1 MGVKFEEDHILTRS
15 LALFLNSS
23 LVRVKYGIEIE
34 SPYLDNIKKYYSVLF
49 SACMTACQIYEEL
62 VDHFPSESEISY
74 MTLLFG
80 GAMAE
85 NDRRRSINTVI
96 VGSGSIGMIQ
106 MVAQKIEMNV
116 AEINVVNVLPSN
128 TGIYIK
134 PDQYDLVITTIPDLK
149 VRHAKV
155 VYTTPLVNVQ
165 DIFRIKKICK
175 TIRHHE
181 TIQEVTLSSLI
192 KDEFVFFERELSK
205 EILLRKVCGRLFK
218 EGYVKE
224 EFYDSV
230 MQREKVSSSALGG
243 GIAVP
248 HGMSQYVIK
257 PAVAI
262 IKTDDKVQ
270 WGDSSADVIFLL
282 ALNFQDIESTR
293 AFFSTFYEIT
303 MQTDAVNQIR
313 MTENV
318 KEVREIIQKYS

>member
-1 MGVKFEEDHILTRS
+1 M
-15 LALFLNSS
+15 
-23 LVRVKYGIEIE
+23 
-34 SPYLDNIKKYYSVLF
+34 
-49 SACMTACQIYEEL
+49 
-62 VDHFPSESEISY
+62 
-74 MTLLFG
+74 
-80 GAMAE
+80 
-85 NDRRRSINTVI
+85 
-96 VGSGSIGMIQ
+96 
-106 MVAQKIEMNV
+106 
-116 AEINVVNVLPSN
+116 
-128 TGIYIK
+128 
-134 PDQYDLVITTIPDLK
+134 
-149 VRHAKV
+149 
-155 VYTTPLVNVQ
+155 
-165 DIFRIKKICK
+165 
-175 TIRHHE
+175 
-181 TIQEVTLSSLI
+181 
-192 KDEFVFFERELSK
+192 
-205 EILLRKVCGRLFK
+205 
-218 EGYVKE
+218 KE